1 MNAEIYDFT
10 AAALHRRWL
19 RYDASGEYFE
29 AATLSHLIFYY
40 LEGVMQVDW
49 KEGDPY
55 FSLSDHGRSL
65 YDTISPDDEESWS
78 NEGVQLGLFDGA
90 FEDDN

>member
-19 RYDASGEYFE
+19 DHDAAGDHRE

-49 KEGDPY
+49 KEGEPY
-55 FSLSDHGRSL
+55 FSLSDHGRAL
-65 YDTISPDDEESWS
+65 YDTVCPDDGETWS
-78 NEGVQLGLFDGA
+78 NEGVQLGLFNGPS
-90 FEDDN
+90 EDDN